1 MAQSTNLNV
10 SPYFDDF
17 NADDNYY
24 KVLFKPGLPVQAREL
39 TGLQSILQNQIAKF
53 GQHIFKEGA
62 KVIPGNTTYFRD
74 YSCVELNNEYLGITV
89 QSYIDQLL
97 NRKIVGLTS
106 GVSATIVKIISS
118 SESERDNLT
127 IYVKY
132 DSSGVNNTN
141 KTFIDGELLAADI
154 DIISGPE
161 NSSFIPRGE
170 SFASAI
176 STNATST
183 GASYSVSEGV
193 YFVRGTFVNVP
204 TQTLVLSQYTNTPTG
219 RIGLRILEETI
230 NSDEDENLTDNSK
243 GFNNFAAPGADRLKI
258 TCSLFFKGID
268 DLNDDDFV
276 ELASVRNGILRTKAT
291 TSDYNVL
298 DDELARR
305 TYAESGDYTVR
316 PFSITVRD
324 SLNDE
329 LGNNGVY
336 NEGEL
341 TEGGLVADEDLALF
355 QVSDGKAFVRGYE
368 LDKTNST
375 FLDVEKPRTVKTL
388 KGKRIN
394 YNTGSTLRLNNI
406 KGSPEVGLGNTFVVS
421 LRDQRHIGLPIN
433 SGIATGK
440 EIGLARVYDFAL
452 ESGSYNA
459 TNGSVNEY
467 DISLYDIQTF
477 TEVTLNTNHTLSTP
491 VFVEGKFSGATGF
504 LRSSVSNS
512 TSLTLYETQGDI
524 VPNEPLIFN
533 GIEDTRVALAI
544 TSFGVS
550 DVKSLFAGPTL
561 GLDGNVGAA
570 QSFVSDVVQKDQ
582 FIFGNAVITEVNG
595 KTGLSTVTSSNPQ
608 FPRKLKVGNLLS
620 FGGLDNDLK
629 SIVRVT
635 EVGTNSIS
643 VTGVA
648 TVTGVTEGQ
657 LPKQGTTGVTT
668 SSTGGNFFN
677 ASDLTLITTPFEKS
691 LDNALF
697 TELPKDN
704 ISDVD
709 ISSATLNIR
718 KTFDVTIDASNN
730 QMSAA
735 VSAGNNETFLP
746 FDEERYSL
754 VRKFDGVTEVL
765 TSDKFTF
772 TNGNGSLQ
780 IKNVGADLSANQG
793 ATLVATLAKT
803 NPKAKV
809 KRKQRV
815 NSITVTKSKI
825 EGSGTGGTTLN
836 DGLEFGSFPFGTR
849 VQDKK
854 ISLNTPDVLDVLGI
868 FESTTTGDASAPK
881 ITLSSIDSAAGKTS
895 DMIIGEK
902 IKGLT
907 SGAIGIY
914 AERISDTQI
923 AFLPSNGNEFK
934 ENEAVQFLESNIR
947 AVANTID
954 VPSKI
959 VTNNY
964 KFNTGQK
971 ATFYNHGF
979 ITRVKDADEPTKRLK
994 IYFKNAYFESSDDGD
1009 VTVKNSY
1016 DGLDYKNDIRS
1027 INGIRNTDLIDIR
1040 PRVSEY
1046 TVSES
1051 TRSPLEFLG
1060 RTFNADGSSAANVL
1074 ASDESI
1080 LLDFSFYLGRID
1092 KIYLTK
1098 YGELL
1103 VSQGAPGEDPD
1114 KPVAIDDALE
1124 IGEVNLPPYLFDV
1137 SDASIS
1143 FLKHKRYRMKDI
1155 RKLEDRIKN
1164 LEFYTSLSLLE
1175 TATANLFVTDENGL
1189 NKFKSGF
1196 FVDNFTS
1203 FLPQETGVKLKNS
1216 IDTFQKEARPTHY
1229 TNLVDLQLGPVEGQN
1244 NIFNG
1249 ADPEGTNI
1257 KKTGNIISLD
1267 YDETVFLSQPFG
1279 TRSESVTP
1287 FILNFWKAS
1296 LDLIPASD
1304 TWVDTVRLEPKIIPT
1319 EGNYASTVA
1328 EAEKTQ
1334 GFDPQTGLT
1343 DILWNGWQTVWTGTE
1358 TETHTHSPRTTRRE
1372 QGGFEITETTQD
1384 IFTSTF
1390 RTGTSTRSGTRQ
1402 LITETFDQESVGDR
1416 TVSKEAIPIMRS
1428 RNVTFEGKGFKPQAR
1443 LYAFFD
1449 GVNVTKYC
1457 IPKLLEITMKSG
1469 VFQVGETVTGTVT
1482 SNQNISSDP
1491 ARITFRVANSNH
1503 KEGPFNSPTRIYA
1516 KNPYTTSTAVTALET
1531 YSGTPGFVQ
1540 LTGASASVIPSTY
1553 SSTST
1558 TLNIDLVSLA
1568 EQPQGDF
1575 FGRVQTG
1582 MILKGGTSGAEAEV
1596 SDVRLISDYAASM
1609 QGSFFIPNPNI
1620 DVNPKFETGKK
1631 VFTLIDDTQNR
1642 ISEATTSAKE
1652 NFEASGVIETV
1663 QENIISVRNAK
1674 VETIGVNQSRSAR
1687 QFAGRTQETVL
1698 LRREVSEIDDCDPLA
1713 QSFFVNEETGVFVTS
1728 CEVYFETVDDSG
1740 LPVQLDLRTMKLGTP
1755 TQEVLPFSQINLDPD
1770 QISTS
1775 TNGTVGTKFTFK
1787 SPVYLSPG
1795 TEYAICMLSA
1805 SAKYRVFISR
1815 VGENDLVTDEFVS
1828 NQPTLGSLFKSQN
1841 ASTWE
1846 PSQWE
1851 DLKFLLNR
1859 AEFVSQGTVEIYNP
1873 ILSQGNAQIPKL
1885 LPDSINPISKKIRVG
1900 ISSAFSGKA
1909 NDVHPNIGNTISQDN
1924 SEATG
1929 NLVATAGIATGTL
1942 TVSRVGLGYT
1952 PANGTA
1958 GGSGQTVTGVALT
1971 TVTGSGRDAQA
1982 TVVYNEGSVV
1992 SATIT
1997 GGGAGYS
2004 VGDVLGISTDLGI
2017 NARLTV
2023 ASIGSTSELVLDNVQ
2038 GEFAVG
2044 SGNLLFAGAVAGV
2057 TSAITGAGGNT
2068 GASIPTSGITT
2079 VSDGL
2084 HILVNHKNHG
2094 MHHQTNRVT
2103 ISDVES
2109 DITPQKLTV
2118 AYANNSTAAITVD
2131 SVGIFTSFENVA
2143 VAATNPGYVKIKDEI
2158 IKYTGTSGSTLTG
2171 ITRQQDSTLAKNYVI
2186 GDLVSKYEL
2195 GGVSLRRINLTHNL
2209 GDVTD
2214 SNPITLDSYKIKL
2227 DMGSNGIGRTSTTAA
2242 SFPPRLFNDKS
2253 KSTGGLDIRATQNMP
2268 FEIITPVVQN
2278 TTVPGTNLS
2287 AQIKTVSGTSI
2298 NDGSGTGSD
2307 LPFTVQEVEDVALN
2321 AVNYLNSPRIIAS
2334 RVNETNNATITVLPG
2349 DRSFNMSLNLG
2360 SSDPRVSPIIDTERI
2375 SAILT
2380 SNRIDKL
2387 ISDFTTDNRVDTLE
2401 DDPSG
2406 AQYISK
2412 ENVLETS
2419 ATSIKIIL
2427 DAHINEYNDIR
2438 AFYAIA
2444 ENPGTEPIFVPFPG
2458 FNNLNEKD
2466 QIISVEKSDGKTD
2479 TFVPPS
2485 PVRGFH
2491 PDNLEYKE
2499 LVFTANDLQAF
2510 RSFRIKFVMTSTNQA
2525 YVPRITNLKVIALA

>member
-53 GQHIFKEGA
+53 GQHVFKEGA
-62 KVIPGNTTYFRD
+62 KVIPGNTTYFVD
-74 YSCVELNNEYLGITV
+74 YFCVELNNEYLGITV

-106 GVSATIVKIISS
+106 GVTATIVKILSS
-118 SESERDNLT
+118 TDSERDNLT
-127 IYVKY
+127 LYIKY
-132 DSSGVNNTN
+132 DSSGVTN
-141 KTFIDGELLAADI
+141 SNSTFLDGELFAADV
-154 DIISGPE
+154 DIVSGPE
-161 NSSFIPRGE
+161 NSSFIPKGE
-170 SFASAI
+170 AFASAI

-183 GASYSVSEGV
+183 AASYSVSEGV

-204 TQTLVLSQYTNTPTG
+204 TQTLLLSQYSNTPTG
-219 RIGLRILEETI
+219 RIGLRLLEETI
-230 NSDEDENLTDNSK
+230 NSDEDETLTDNSK
-243 GFNNFAAPGADRLKI
+243 GFNNYAAPGADRLKL

-276 ELASVRNGILRTKAT
+276 ELASVRSGILRTKAT
-291 TSDYNVL
+291 TSDYNIL

-305 TYAESGDYTVR
+305 TFAESGDYTTK
-316 PFSITVRD
+316 PFSITVKD

-336 NEGEL
+336 NEGES
-341 TEGGLVADEDLALF
+341 TEGGSIASEDLALF
-355 QVSDGKAFVRGYE
+355 QVSAGKAFVRGYE
-368 LDKTNST
+368 IEKSSST
-375 FLDVEKPRTVKTL
+375 YLDVLKPRTTKTL
-388 KGKRIN
+388 KGQRIN
-394 YNTGSTLRLNNI
+394 YNTGGTLRLNNVH
-406 KGSPEVGLGNTFVVS
+406 GSAELGIGNTVIAS
-421 LRDQRHIGLPIN
+421 LRNQRQGGTQ
-433 SGIATGK
+433 STAAGK
-440 EIGLARVYDFAL
+440 EIGLARIYDFAL

-459 TNGSVNEY
+459 TNGDVNEF

-504 LRSSVSNS
+504 LRSAVSNS

-524 VPNEPLIFN
+524 IPNEPLIFN
-533 GIEDTRVALAI
+533 GVENTRVALAI
-544 TSFGVS
+544 TSFGMS
-550 DVKSLFAGPTL
+550 DVKAIFGGPGLTDQNTGDVGFAKTFQG
-561 GLDGNVGAA
+561 DI
-570 QSFVSDVVQKDQ
+570 VQKDQ
-582 FIFGNAVITEVNG
+582 FVFGSANMTSATGSGSVSISTITSG
-595 KTGLSTVTSSNPQ
+595 NPQ
-608 FPRKLKVGNLLS
+608 FPGKLKVGSILK
-620 FGGLDNDLK
+620 FGGLGNNLK
-629 SIVRVT
+629 SLVRIT
-635 EVGTNSIS
+635 SVGTENVI
-643 VTGVA
+643 VTGVT
-648 TVTGVTEGQ
+648 TVTGVTEGA
-657 LPKQGTTGVTT
+657 LYKGTANT
-668 SSTGGNFFN
+668 SLEVP
-677 ASDLTLITTPFEKS
+677 DLTLVSTPFEKS
-691 LDNALF
+691 NDNTLF
-697 TELPKDN
+697 TEMPKDN

-718 KTFDVTIDASNN
+718 KLFDVVIDASND
-730 QMSAA
+730 QLSSA
-735 VSAGNNETFLP
+735 VSAGTNETFLP

-754 VRKFDGVTEVL
+754 IRSDGTIEVL

-772 TNGNGSLQ
+772 TAGNGSVQ
-780 IKNVGADLSANQG
+780 IGNIGSDLTANQE
-793 ATLVATLAKT
+793 ATLIATLAKT
-803 NPKAKV
+803 SPKAKV
-809 KRKQRV
+809 KRKERV

-825 EGSGTGGTTLN
+825 EGSGTGLTTLN

-868 FESTTTGDASAPK
+868 FESTTTSDASAPK
-881 ITLSSIDSAAGKTS
+881 ITLSSIDSAAGKTT

-902 IKGLT
+902 I
-907 SGAIGIY
+907 SGNSSNAVGVY

-923 AFLPSNGNEFK
+923 SFIPLNGNEFK
-934 ENEAVQFLESNIR
+934 EGESVTFVESNIQGI
-947 AVANTID
+947 VNTID
-954 VPSKI
+954 VPSKNI
-959 VTNNY
+959 VNNY

-971 ATFYNHGF
+971 STFYNHGF
-979 ITRVKDADEPTKRLK
+979 ITRDKDSNQPSKRLK
-994 IYFKNAYFESSDDGD
+994 IYFTSAYFESSDDGD

-1016 DGLDYKNDIRS
+1016 DSFDYKSDIRS

-1040 PRVSEY
+1040 PRVSNY

-1051 TRSPLEFLG
+1051 NRSPLEFLG
-1060 RTFNADGSSAANVL
+1060 RGFNASGNSAANVL

-1098 YGELL
+1098 YGTLSI
-1103 VSQGAPGEDPD
+1103 SQGTPGEDPD
-1114 KPVAIDDALE
+1114 RPVALDDSLE
-1124 IGEVNLPPYLFDV
+1124 IGEVTLPPYLYDV
-1137 SDASIS
+1137 SDASLS
-1143 FLKHKRYRMKDI
+1143 FLKHKGYRMKDI
-1155 RKLEDRIKN
+1155 RKLEQRIKN
-1164 LEFYTSLSLLE
+1164 LEYYTSLSLLE

-1203 FLPQETGVKLKNS
+1203 FLPQETGIRIKNS

-1229 TNLVDLQLGPVEGQN
+1229 TNLIDLQLGPVEGQN

-1249 ADPEGTNI
+1249 ADPEGTDI
-1257 KKTGNIISLD
+1257 KKTGSVISLD

-1296 LDLIPASD
+1296 LDLTPASD
-1304 TWVDTVRLEPKIIPT
+1304 TWVDTVRLEPKIIQT
-1319 EGNYASTVA
+1319 EGNYSTTIA
-1328 EAEKTQ
+1328 EAEKNQ
-1334 GFDPQTGLT
+1334 GLDPQTGLT
-1343 DILWNGWQTVWTGTE
+1343 DILWGGWQTVWTGSE
-1358 TETHTHSPRTTRRE
+1358 QVPHSHTRTQTRT
-1372 QGGFEITETTQD
+1372 QGNQEITETFQD
-1384 IFTSTF
+1384 TSTSTF
-1390 RTGTSTRSGTRQ
+1390 QTGTSTRSGTRQ

-1416 TVSKEAIPIMRS
+1416 TVSKETIPIMRS
-1428 RNVTFEGKGFKPQAR
+1428 RNITFEGRGFKPQSR

-1449 GVNVTKYC
+1449 GINVTKYC
-1457 IPKLLEITMKSG
+1457 TPKLLEITMKSG

-1482 SNQNISSDP
+1482 SNQNIASDP
-1491 ARITFRVANSNH
+1491 AKITFRVANSNH
-1503 KEGPFNSPTRIYA
+1503 KEGPYNAPTRVYA
-1516 KNPYTTSTAVTALET
+1516 KNPYTTSTAVNALET

-1540 LTGASASVIPSTY
+1540 LTGASASVIPSSY

-1558 TLNIDLVSLA
+1558 TINIDLVSLA

-1575 FGRVQTG
+1575 FGRVESG
-1582 MILKGGTSGAEAEV
+1582 MILKGGTSGAEAEI

-1620 DVNPKFETGKK
+1620 NVNPKFETGRK
-1631 VFTLIDDTQNR
+1631 VFTLIDDNQNR
-1642 ISEATTSAKE
+1642 ISEATTTAVE
-1652 NFEASGVIETV
+1652 NFEASGILETV

-1674 VETIGVNQSRSAR
+1674 IETVGATQSRSAR
-1687 QFAGRTQETVL
+1687 QFAGSTFERTL
-1698 LRREVSEIDDCDPLA
+1698 IRREVSEIDDCDPLA
-1713 QSFFVNEETGVFVTS
+1713 QSFFVNEETGVYVTS

-1740 LPVQLDLRTMKLGTP
+1740 IPVQLDLRTMKLGTP

-1770 QISTS
+1770 QITTS
-1775 TNGTVGTKFTFK
+1775 TNGTVATKFTFK

-1795 TEYAICMLSA
+1795 TEYCICMLSA

-1873 ILSQGNAQIPKL
+1873 ILSEGNSQIPKL
-1885 LPDSINPISKKIRVG
+1885 LPDSINLVSKKIRVG
-1900 ISSAFSGKA
+1900 ISSAFTGKA
-1909 NDVHPNIGNTISQDN
+1909 NDLHPNIGNTISQDN

-1952 PANGTA
+1952 PAGGTSD
-1958 GGSGQTVTGVALT
+1958 GTGTTIVGVALT
-1971 TVTGSGRDAQA
+1971 TVTGSGRDGKA
-1982 TVVYNEGSVV
+1982 TVLYKEGSVV

-1997 GGGAGYS
+1997 NGGEGYT
-2004 VGDVLGISTDLGI
+2004 VGDVLGITTSLGI

-2023 ASIGSTSELVLDNVQ
+2023 ASIGSTSELILDNVQ

-2044 SGNLLFAGAVAGV
+2044 SGNLLFEGATAGV

-2103 ISDVES
+2103 ISDVEG
-2109 DITPQKLTV
+2109 DITPQKLTI

-2143 VAATNPGYVKIKDEI
+2143 VAATNPGYVKIKDEV

-2171 ITRQQDSTLAKNYVI
+2171 ITRQQDSTLAKNYII

-2195 GGVSLRRINLTHNL
+2195 GGVSLRRINLTHSL

-2227 DMGSNGIGRTSTTAA
+2227 DMGANGIGRSTTTAA
-2242 SFPPRLFNDKS
+2242 SFPPRLFSNQS

-2268 FEIITPVVQN
+2268 FELITPIVQN
-2278 TTVPGTNLS
+2278 TTVPGTSLS
-2287 AQIKTVSGTSI
+2287 AQIKTVSGTSV

-2307 LPFTVQEVEDVALN
+2307 IPFTVQEVEDIAIN
-2321 AVNYLNSPRIIAS
+2321 EINYLNSPRIIAS

-2349 DRSFNMSLNLG
+2349 DRSFNMSLSLASND
-2360 SSDPRVSPIIDTERI
+2360 SRVSPIIDTERM

-2380 SNRIDKL
+2380 SNRVDKL

-2412 ENVLETS
+2412 ENTLETS
-2419 ATSIKIIL
+2419 ATSIKIIV
-2427 DAHINEYNDIR
+2427 DAHINEYSDIR
-2438 AFYAIA
+2438 AFYAIG
-2444 ENPGTEPIFVPFPG
+2444 ENPGFDPIFVPFPG
-2458 FNNLNEKD
+2458 FDNLNEKG
-2466 QIISVEKSDGKTD
+2466 QIISVEKSSGKTD
-2479 TFVPPS
+2479 VFVPPS
-2485 PVRGFH
+2485 EVRGFH
-2491 PDNLEYKE
+2491 PDDLQYKE
-2499 LVFTANDLQAF
+2499 LIFTANDLQAF
-2510 RSFRIKFVMTSTNQA
+2510 KSFRIKFVMTSTNQA
-2525 YVPRITNLKVIALA
+2525 YVPRITSLKVISLA